1 MDDANIKKRIEFAYR
16 EKERKIKEK
25 KEKLNIIQ
33 SSTFDERKGIKDLI
47 SVIPFTAFSVMSFV
61 LATRGIINP
70 SLVPFI
76 SVIGGKFVGD
86 VIELVAFDKKN
97 KHYYDYY
104 KEITDATKEGEIFTY
119 LEKLENE
126 KSDLYVLEHMN
137 NIILNGS
144 SNIKDNKKNVNRKVQ
159 KENLQDDLK
168 RINTRIILNQYYSD
182 YFNPSFA
189 KAKHILKTILGT
201 AEVCALYLLLQ
212 HYSVGTLTPTSFLIP
227 AVFGVFGYGTY
238 NYNTFNAR
246 SKIFKKNMKRVICDN
261 ESNNLDELRKK
272 QYKLCNKLGYI
283 GVLEEIEKEH
293 RINEQNENKNLIKKK
308 DLTNT
313 KIYNPPTIDNYYDLD
328 ITTGSYSNAKILR
341 KKKPNEQ

>member
-1 MDDANIKKRIEFAYR
+1 MDDSNIKKRIKIAYR
-16 EKERKIKEK
+16 EKETKNKER

-47 SVIPFTAFSVMSFV
+47 SVIPISAFSIMSFV

-70 SLVPFI
+70 SFVPFI

-104 KEITDATKEGEIFTY
+104 KEKTDDTKEREIFTY

-126 KSDLYVLEHMN
+126 KSDMYVLEHMN
-137 NIILNGS
+137 NIILKGS
-144 SNIKDNKKNVNRKVQ
+144 ANIKNKKKNVNKKVQ
-159 KENLQDDLK
+159 KENLQDNLK

-189 KAKHILKTILGT
+189 KAKHMLKTLLWT
-201 AEVCALYLLLQ
+201 TEVCALYLLLQ
-212 HYSVGTLTPTSFLIP
+212 HYSVGTLTPTSFLVP
-227 AVFGVFGYGTY
+227 AIFGAFGYGTY
-238 NYNTFNAR
+238 NYNVFNAKNR
-246 SKIFKKNMKRVICDN
+246 IFKRNMKRVIYDN
-261 ESNNLDELRKK
+261 EPNNLDELRKK

-283 GVLEEIEKEH
+283 GVLEEIEKER
-293 RINEQNENKNLIKKK
+293 RINEQIESKNLIKKK

-313 KIYNPPTIDNYYDLD
+313 KICYPPTMDNNYDLD
-328 ITTGSYSNAKILR
+328 ITTGSKSNAKILR
-341 KKKPNEQ
+341 KKKPNE